1 MIIITKI
8 FNIDILEY
16 IIKNYNRYSTNL
28 ILKKT
33 NKYLHQI
40 LDNSF
45 ILNNNIDI
53 NTKIIK
59 IKIFLNLT
67 DNNFYNILYNSNY
80 NLYDII
86 KCNYNKKIKKYKNPD
101 DIILIIIL
109 FYDNYKNYID
119 IIDKIVN
126 NYVNK
131 LNKKFNNNTNIKS
144 YYYFI
149 KFLYNNQ
156 YLLKLKEDLYLYFKL
171 YYIFLNNI
179 DYDIDSVIKKL
190 KYRNFNLEM
199 IIIFYNNNIKTKIIN
214 HIYNI

>member
-1 MIIITKI
+1 MVIITKI
-8 FNIDILEY
+8 LNIDILEY
-16 IIKNYNRYSTNL
+16 IIINYNKYSTNL

-33 NKYLHQI
+33 NKYFYKL

-59 IKIFLNLT
+59 IKNFLKIT
-67 DNNFYNILYNSNY
+67 DNDFYNTLYNSNY

-86 KCNYNKKIKKYKNPD
+86 RYNYNKQIINYTHAD
-101 DIILIIIL
+101 SIILIMIL
-109 FYDNYKNYID
+109 FYDNYKNHID

-126 NYVNK
+126 NFINK
-131 LNKKFNNNTNIKS
+131 LNDKFNNETKIIS

-149 KFLYNNQ
+149 KLLYSNQ
-156 YLLKLKEDLYLYFKL
+156 YLFKLKEDLYLYFKL

-179 DYDIDSVIKKL
+179 NYDIDSIIKKL
-190 KYRNFNLEM
+190 KYKNINLEM
-199 IIIFYNNNIKTKIIN
+199 IIKFFNNKTKTKIIN

>member
-1 MIIITKI
+1 M
-8 FNIDILEY
+8 
-16 IIKNYNRYSTNL
+16 

-33 NKYLHQI
+33 NKYFYRI

-59 IKIFLNLT
+59 IKKFLHIT
-67 DNNFYNILYNSNY
+67 DNDFYNTLYNSNY

-86 KCNYNKKIKKYKNPD
+86 RYNYNKQIINYTND
-101 DIILIIIL
+101 DSIILIIIL
-109 FYDNYKNYID
+109 FYDNYKNHID

-126 NYVNK
+126 NYVDK
-131 LNKKFNNNTNIKS
+131 LNNKFNNKTKINS

-149 KFLYNNQ
+149 KLLYCNQ
-156 YLLKLKEDLYLYFKL
+156 YLFKLKEDLYLYFKL

-179 DYDIDSVIKKL
+179 NYDIDSVIKKL
-190 KYRNFNLEM
+190 KYKNIKLEM
-199 IIIFYNNNIKTKIIN
+199 LIKFFNNKTKTKIIN

>member
-1 MIIITKI
+1 MVIITKI
-8 FNIDILEY
+8 LNIDILEY
-16 IIKNYNRYSTNL
+16 IIINYNKYSTNL

-33 NKYLHQI
+33 NKYFYRV

-59 IKIFLNLT
+59 IKFFLHLT
-67 DNNFYNILYNSNY
+67 DNDFYNILYNSNY

-86 KCNYNKKIKKYKNPD
+86 KYNYNKKIINYSHYD
-101 DIILIIIL
+101 SIILIMIL
-109 FYDNYKNYID
+109 FYDNYKNHIN

-126 NYVNK
+126 NFVNK
-131 LNKKFNNNTNIKS
+131 LNNKFNNETKIIS

-149 KFLYNNQ
+149 KLLYSNQ
-156 YLLKLKEDLYLYFKL
+156 YLFKLKEDLYLYFKL

-179 DYDIDSVIKKL
+179 NYNLDSIIKKL
-190 KYRNFNLEM
+190 KYKNINIEM
-199 IIIFYNNNIKTKIIN
+199 IINFFNNKIKTKIIN

>member
-1 MIIITKI
+1 M
-8 FNIDILEY
+8 
-16 IIKNYNRYSTNL
+16 

-33 NKYLHQI
+33 NKYFYNL

-59 IKIFLNLT
+59 IKIFLKIT
-67 DNNFYNILYNSNY
+67 DNDFYNILYNSNY

-86 KCNYNKKIKKYKNPD
+86 RYNYNKQIINYTHAD
-101 DIILIIIL
+101 SIILIMIL

-126 NYVNK
+126 NFVNK
-131 LNKKFNNNTNIKS
+131 LNKKFNNNTEIKS

-149 KFLYNNQ
+149 KLLYGNQ
-156 YLLKLKEDLYLYFKL
+156 YLFKLKEDLYLYFKL

-179 DYDIDSVIKKL
+179 NYDIDSIIKKL
-190 KYRNFNLEM
+190 KYKNINLEM
-199 IIIFYNNNIKTKIIN
+199 IIKFFNNKTKTKIIN